1 MQSMHIMNSTA
12 QNSSDHKE
20 AAMNEKIY
28 KTMSRAGVTSL
39 VLGIV
44 AAVTGIVSGIMLIIN
59 GTKLLRKRSEIT
71 F

>member
-1 MQSMHIMNSTA
+1 
-12 QNSSDHKE
+12 
-20 AAMNEKIY
+20 MNEKIY

-44 AAVTGIVSGIMLIIN
+44 AAVTGIVSGVMLIN

>member
-1 MQSMHIMNSTA
+1 
-12 QNSSDHKE
+12 
-20 AAMNEKIY
+20 MNEKIY
-28 KTMSRAGVTSL
+28 KAMSRAGVTSL

-44 AAVTGIVSGIMLIIN
+44 VTVTGIVSGILLIIN

>member
-1 MQSMHIMNSTA
+1 MSGR
-12 QNSSDHKE
+12 KE
-20 AAMNEKIY
+20 VCWMNEKIY

-44 AAVTGIVSGIMLIIN
+44 AAVTGIVSGVMLIIN